1 MNSLKLL
8 IFSIWALLR
17 EAVSVLQQRAISDQW
32 YLMPRFWLK
41 LFQMLTRL
49 QRPPWP
55 SRPRLWLPPWCFAS
69 SKLIIFYPHKNCF
82 FLVFSISFLL
92 VGFFF
97 VFLSLP
103 YFWNFFV
110 GLFVEWGKQ
119 LEQEQQV
126 TSNSL
131 SFSISLFLWIFSF
144 FLFFFFVLFGEYFS
158 YYVQMSCVAP
168 HRAGN
173 AGSERCWLL
182 FSLLEMTAGF
192 AAFPSRP
199 LPPSIVD
206 SSNYNENN
214 FPFPPVWFSL
224 SLSKENLKKKNTHT
238 HKKKLNK

>member
-144 FLFFFFVLFGEYFS
+144 FLFFFFRFVWRIFLILCSNVLRRSSSRRQRWQREMLVVVFF
-158 YYVQMSCVAP
+158 
-168 HRAGN
+168 AGN
-173 AGSERCWLL
+173 DC
-182 FSLLEMTAGF
+182 GF
-192 AAFPSRP
+192 RRVS
-199 LPPSIVD
+199 LPPSPAI
-206 SSNYNENN
+206 YCRFEQ
-214 FPFPPVWFSL
+214 L
-224 SLSKENLKKKNTHT
+224 QRK
-238 HKKKLNK
+238 

>member
-144 FLFFFFVLFGEYFS
+144 FLFFFSFCLENISHIMFKCLV
-158 YYVQMSCVAP
+158 
-168 HRAGN
+168 
-173 AGSERCWLL
+173 
-182 FSLLEMTAGF
+182 SLLIAPATL
-192 AAFPSRP
+192 AARDVGCCFLCWKWLRVSPR
-199 LPPSIVD
+199 
-206 SSNYNENN
+206 
-214 FPFPPVWFSL
+214 FPPAL
-224 SLSKENLKKKNTHT
+224 SRHLL
-238 HKKKLNK
+238 